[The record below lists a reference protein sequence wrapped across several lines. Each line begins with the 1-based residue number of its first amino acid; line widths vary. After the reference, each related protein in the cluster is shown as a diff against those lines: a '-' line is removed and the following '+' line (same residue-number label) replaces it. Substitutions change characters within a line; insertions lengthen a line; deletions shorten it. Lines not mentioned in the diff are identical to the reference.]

1 MLIENHERVTR
12 FTKISKLNKMPVQK
26 LSLVKIE
33 KRKEMDRYR
42 VGLNVAMS
50 EFIY

>member
-1 MLIENHERVTR
+1 MIELPDPL
-12 FTKISKLNKMPVQK
+12 KYQNKMPFKK
-26 LSLVKIE
+26 LSMVKIE